1 MCLFAEHYRGAIG
14 PEGFVQFRV
23 NEIELAPLPLLLCHC
38 QPRLNNKQVASNCFF
53 LETWETFCVE
63 AISECYYKLPLAM
76 VSKYIFKIFDQTL
89 MAKYI
94 LKCYNKLPVALGL
107 SKYISKCNNKLPVAL
122 AMSKYILKCNNKL
135 PVALALSKYIGK
147 TSEHFCQIITLL
159 LRN

>member
-1 MCLFAEHYRGAIG
+1 MWTDPSLSTKNIQHFCCCLKMCLFAEHYRGAIG

-23 NEIELAPLPLLLCHC
+23 NEIELAALPLRLLCHC

-94 LKCYNKLPVALGL
+94 
-107 SKYISKCNNKLPVAL
+107 SK
-122 AMSKYILKCNNKL
+122 
-135 PVALALSKYIGK
+135 
-147 TSEHFCQIITLL
+147 F
-159 LRN
+159 RNTFENVTINSLWHWACPNIFQNVTINFLWHWPCPNIF